1 MTDRLR
7 WCRVRIKDARNGM
20 VTRRAR
26 DAHPR
31 SKKDAGQDDENSSDS
46 GGDSFPFRLVLVR
59 HDRLSFP
66 RSAPSHASA
75 GQSRLFEILRVLAR
89 LPHLQRATDSIP
101 AGAHCPPID
110 VLLALSFSFLNWR
123 RFQQVRR
130 LRNWAWSK
138 ATVMGLTVLSKP
150 RLSRYSFL

>member
-1 MTDRLR
+1 MLGMGWSPGGLATHTRAARRTPVRMT
-7 WCRVRIKDARNGM
+7 RIP
-20 VTRRAR
+20 VTRA
-26 DAHPR
+26 ATAFH
-31 SKKDAGQDDENSSDS
+31 SVLCLFVMIVSV
-46 GGDSFPFRLVLVR
+46 FP
-59 HDRLSFP
+59 P
-66 RSAPSHASA
+66 SAPSHASA

-89 LPHLQRATDSIP
+89 LPHLQRSTDSIP

-110 VLLALSFSFLNWR
+110 VLLALSFIFFNWR

-130 LRNWAWSK
+130 LRNLAWSK